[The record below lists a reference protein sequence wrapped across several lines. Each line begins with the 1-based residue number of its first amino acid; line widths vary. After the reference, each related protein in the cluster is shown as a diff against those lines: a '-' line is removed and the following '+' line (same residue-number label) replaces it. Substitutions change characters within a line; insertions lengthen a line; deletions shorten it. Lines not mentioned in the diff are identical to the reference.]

1 MVVKRVDRAKGGIA
15 DHRVPRE
22 LEPCREST
30 YQGESRMLDSPD
42 GVCAGQARFEY
53 PATSV
58 PFSNW
63 TR

>member
-30 YQGESRMLDSPD
+30 YRGETWILDSPE
-42 GVCAGQARFEY
+42 GV
-53 PATSV
+53 
-58 PFSNW
+58 
-63 TR
+63 